1 MGMTLPPAPTSHWH
15 IKEKGICMKREA
27 ARSFDRR
34 DFLKAASLAGT
45 CAAVASS
52 AAALVAH
59 ADEAASGASAG
70 EGADAE
76 ARAAFEAEAAP
87 IAPVEPP
94 ASWDEER
101 EIVVVGSG
109 AAGVN
114 ASIRLAQ
121 AGYDVLMV
129 ERNISTGG
137 NSQCSSMFSNFGGH
151 KLAEEAG
158 WAYPSYPYDVDSIV
172 EFMLDCQQMTG
183 DPELIRAMA
192 VEGPKCID
200 WMNEKAGAQW
210 VASNPTPGGTG
221 LLQWDGMKTE
231 TNGINV
237 NYIPL
242 QLLVQKAQ
250 DDGAEVRTSC
260 NVETLVLD
268 AEAGAVVGV
277 KVAQDDGEKFIH
289 ATRGVILCAGGMEVN
304 RALMAKY
311 SATCLKGIAN
321 IATPPNG
328 TGECI
333 RMGLGVGADL
343 AGFDSTGA
351 FDGGVWWRDYG
362 EHETQMECHIN
373 KDGNQ
378 VVRQPWLRINK
389 LGERV
394 PYISTA
400 GRSYPYTTNDS
411 PSSAGLCDTA
421 GIEMAQPDGKT
432 YVVFDAKYDDLVTQN
447 YFGQIIC
454 RKATIVAEDDPYIDR
469 VPVDLRDWHTGFQA
483 MLDAG
488 AIKQADTFEELEGL
502 LGLGEGVLTGAV
514 EKWNAACE
522 AGEDYAASYKYPVEW
537 LLALDT
543 PPYYAAAIGGH
554 VFGSKCGLH
563 VTPSMQVV
571 STSGQVIP
579 GLYAAWHTAGGSA
592 GEGNAAGKPLTGMY
606 ADVGLAFVGGYMA
619 AGGILAEDGKTEE

>member
-1 MGMTLPPAPTSHWH
+1 METKIVTSLN
-15 IKEKGICMKREA
+15 
-27 ARSFDRR
+27 RR
-34 DFLKAASLAGT
+34 DFLAASAATAG
-45 CAAVASS
+45 A
-52 AAALVAH
+52 AAALAAVPSLAC
-59 ADEAASGASAG
+59 AEAADTAN
-70 EGADAE
+70 EE
-76 ARAAFEAEAAP
+76 ARAAFEAAAAP
-87 IAPVEPP
+87 IAPADVP

-151 KLAEEAG
+151 RLAEEAG
-158 WAYPSYPYDVDSIV
+158 WAYPSYPYDVNNIV

-183 DPELIRAMA
+183 DPELMRAMA
-192 VEGPKCID
+192 TEGPKCID
-200 WMNEKAGAQW
+200 WMIDHADAKW

-242 QLLVQKAQ
+242 QILVQKAQ

-260 NVETLVLD
+260 NVETLVYD
-268 AEAGAVVGV
+268 GEGVCGV
-277 KVAQDDGEKFIH
+277 KVKQDDGEKFIH

-304 RALMAKY
+304 RAMMAKY

-333 RMGLGVGADL
+333 RMGMGVGADL

-351 FDGGVWWRDYG
+351 FDGGVWWRDYD
-362 EHETQMECHIN
+362 EFDTQMECHIN

-394 PYISTA
+394 PYISTS
-400 GRSYPYTTNDS
+400 GRSFPYTTDAD
-411 PSSAGLCDTA
+411 PSSAALCDTA
-421 GIEMAQPDGKT
+421 GIEMGQPDGKT
-432 YVVFDAKYDDLVTQN
+432 YCVFDSKYEQLMLDN

-454 RKATIVAEDDPYIDR
+454 RKATIVADDDPYIDR
-469 VPVDLRDWHTGFQA
+469 VPLDLRDWHTGFQQ
-483 MLDAG
+483 MIDAG
-488 AIKQADTFEELEGL
+488 AIKKCDTVEDLESA

-522 AGEDYAASYKYPVEW
+522 AGEDYAASYKYPAEW
-537 LLALDT
+537 LLALDE
-543 PPYYAAAIGGH
+543 PPFYGAAIGGH

-571 STSGQVIP
+571 NTAGKIIP

-592 GEGNAAGKPLTGMY
+592 GEGNAAGQPLTGMY
-606 ADVGLAFVGGYMA
+606 ADLGLAFVGGYMA
-619 AGGILAEDGKTEE
+619 AGGILAEDGVVEG

>member
-1 MGMTLPPAPTSHWH
+1 MQNNVSLDRRSF
-15 IKEKGICMKREA
+15 IKTAAIAGTGAVMAEA
-27 ARSFDRR
+27 A
-34 DFLKAASLAGT
+34 AN
-45 CAAVASS
+45 S
-52 AAALVAH
+52 AF
-59 ADEAASGASAG
+59 ADEAKADSSNNADNSTDSA
-70 EGADAE
+70 DVDNAE
-76 ARAAFEAEAAP
+76 ARSAFEAAAAP
-87 IAPVEPP
+87 IPPEEPP

-129 ERNISTGG
+129 ERNVSTGG

-151 KLAEEAG
+151 HLAEEAG
-158 WAYPSYPYDVDSIV
+158 WAFPSYPYDVDNIV
-172 EFMLDCQQMTG
+172 EYMLDCQQMTG
-183 DPELIRAMA
+183 DPELMRAMA
-192 VEGPKCID
+192 TEGPKCID
-200 WMNEKAGAQW
+200 WMIDHADAKW

-242 QLLVQKAQ
+242 QLLAQKAA
-250 DDGAEVRTSC
+250 DEGTEIRTSC
-260 NVETLVLD
+260 EVEALVYD
-268 AEAGAVVGV
+268 EESGAVVGV
-277 KVAQDDGEKFIH
+277 KVKQDDGEKFIH
-289 ATRGVILCAGGMEVN
+289 ATRAVILCAGGMEVN
-304 RALMAKY
+304 RAMMAKY
-311 SATCLKGIAN
+311 SATTLKGIAN

-351 FDGGVWWRDYG
+351 FDGGVWWRDYD
-362 EHETQMECHIN
+362 EYDTEMECHIN

-394 PYISTA
+394 PYISTT
-400 GRSYPYTTNDS
+400 GTSYPYSTDAD
-411 PSSAGLCDTA
+411 PSSAALCDTA
-421 GIEMAQPDGKT
+421 GIEMGQPDGKT
-432 YVVFDAKYDDLVTQN
+432 FTIFDSKYEQLMLDN

-454 RKATIVAEDDPYIDR
+454 RKATIVADDDPYIDR
-469 VPVDLRDWHTGFQA
+469 VPLDLRDWHTGLQQ
-483 MLDAG
+483 MIDAG
-488 AIKQADTFEELEGL
+488 AIKKCDTIEELESA
-502 LGLGEGVLTGAV
+502 LGLAEGVLTGAV

-522 AGEDYAASYKYPVEW
+522 TGEDYVASYKYPAEW
-537 LLALDT
+537 LLPLDE
-543 PPYYAAAIGGH
+543 PPYYGAAIGGH

-563 VTPSMQVV
+563 VTPTMQVV
-571 STSGQVIP
+571 NTEGKVIP

-592 GEGNAAGKPLTGMY
+592 GEGNAAGKPLTGMF

-619 AGGILAEDGKTEE
+619 AGGIMAEDGKTDEV

>member
-1 MGMTLPPAPTSHWH
+1 METKTVTSLN
-15 IKEKGICMKREA
+15 
-27 ARSFDRR
+27 RR
-34 DFLKAASLAGT
+34 DFLAASAATAG
-45 CAAVASS
+45 A
-52 AAALVAH
+52 AAALATVPSLAC
-59 ADEAASGASAG
+59 AEAADTAN
-70 EGADAE
+70 EE
-76 ARAAFEAEAAP
+76 ARAAFEAAAAP
-87 IAPVEPP
+87 IAPADVP

-151 KLAEEAG
+151 RLAEEAQ
-158 WAYPSYPYDVDSIV
+158 WAYPSYPYDVDNIV

-183 DPELIRAMA
+183 DPELMRAMA

-200 WMNEKAGAQW
+200 WMIDHADAKW

-242 QLLVQKAQ
+242 QILVQKAQ

-260 NVETLVLD
+260 NVETLVYD
-268 AEAGAVVGV
+268 GEGVCGV
-277 KVAQDDGEKFIH
+277 KVKQDDGEKFIH

-304 RALMAKY
+304 RAMMAKY
-311 SATCLKGIAN
+311 SATCLKGIAS

-333 RMGLGVGADL
+333 RMGMGVGADL

-351 FDGGVWWRDYG
+351 FDGGVWWRDYD
-362 EHETQMECHIN
+362 EFDTQMECHIN

-394 PYISTA
+394 PYISTT
-400 GRSYPYTTNDS
+400 GRSYPYTTDAD
-411 PSSAGLCDTA
+411 PSSAALCDTA
-421 GIEMAQPDGKT
+421 GIEMGQPDGKT
-432 YVVFDAKYDDLVTQN
+432 YCVFDSKYEQLMLDN

-454 RKATIVAEDDPYIDR
+454 RKATIVADDDPYIDR
-469 VPVDLRDWHTGFQA
+469 VPLDLRDWHTGFQQ
-483 MLDAG
+483 MIDAG
-488 AIKQADTFEELEGL
+488 AIKKCDTVEELESA

-522 AGEDYAASYKYPVEW
+522 AGEDYAASYKYPAEW
-537 LLALDT
+537 LLALDE
-543 PPYYAAAIGGH
+543 PPFYGAAIGGH

-571 STSGQVIP
+571 NTDGKVIP

-592 GEGNAAGKPLTGMY
+592 GEGNAAGKPLTGMF

-619 AGGILAEDGKTEE
+619 AGGILAEDGVVEG

>member
-1 MGMTLPPAPTSHWH
+1 MERTTSL
-15 IKEKGICMKREA
+15 
-27 ARSFDRR
+27 DRR
-34 DFLKAASLAGT
+34 SFLKASGT
-45 CAAVASS
+45 ACAAGALATAAAPLAAQAAESS
-52 AAALVAH
+52 AKG
-59 ADEAASGASAG
+59 DD
-70 EGADAE
+70 DAK
-76 ARAAFEAEAAP
+76 AAFEAAAAP
-87 IAPVEPP
+87 IAPADVP

-129 ERNISTGG
+129 ERNVSTGG

-151 KLAEEAG
+151 RLAEEAG
-158 WAYPSYPYDVDSIV
+158 WAYPSYPYDVNNIV

-183 DPELIRAMA
+183 DPELMRAMA
-192 VEGPKCID
+192 TEGPKCID
-200 WMNEKAGAQW
+200 WMIDHADAKW

-242 QLLVQKAQ
+242 QLLVQKAA

-260 NVETLVLD
+260 NVETLVYD
-268 AEAGAVVGV
+268 GERVCGV
-277 KVAQDDGEKFIH
+277 KVSQDDGEKFIR

-304 RALMAKY
+304 RAMMAKY

-343 AGFDSTGA
+343 SGFDSTGA
-351 FDGGVWWRDYG
+351 FDGGVWWRDYD
-362 EHETQMECHIN
+362 EYDTQMECHIN

-394 PYISTA
+394 PYISTT
-400 GRSYPYTTNDS
+400 GRSYPYTTDAD
-411 PSSAGLCDTA
+411 PSSAALCDTA
-421 GIEMAQPDGKT
+421 GIEMGQPDGKT
-432 YVVFDAKYDDLVTQN
+432 YCIFDSKYEQLMLDN

-454 RKATIVAEDDPYIDR
+454 RKATIVADDDPYIDR
-469 VPVDLRDWHTGFQA
+469 VPADLRDWHTGFQQ
-483 MLDAG
+483 MIDAG
-488 AIKQADTFEELEGL
+488 AIKKCDTIEELESA
-502 LGLGEGVLTGAV
+502 LGLDEGVLTGAV

-522 AGEDYAASYKYPVEW
+522 AGEDYAASYKYPAEW
-537 LLALDT
+537 LLALDE
-543 PPYYAAAIGGH
+543 PPYYGAAIGGH

-563 VTPSMQVV
+563 VTPQMEVV
-571 STSGQVIP
+571 STEGKVIP

-592 GEGNAAGKPLTGMY
+592 GEGNAAGKPLTGMF

-619 AGGILAEDGKTEE
+619 AGGILAADGKLEEE

>member
-1 MGMTLPPAPTSHWH
+1 MERTASL
-15 IKEKGICMKREA
+15 
-27 ARSFDRR
+27 DRR
-34 DFLKAASLAGT
+34 SFLKASGT
-45 CAAVASS
+45 ACAAGALAT
-52 AAALVAH
+52 AAAPL
-59 ADEAASGASAG
+59 AAQAAEASAKG
-70 EGADAE
+70 DDAK
-76 ARAAFEAEAAP
+76 AAFEAAAAP
-87 IAPVEPP
+87 IEPADVP

-101 EIVVVGSG
+101 EIIVVGSG

-151 KLAEEAG
+151 RLAEEAG
-158 WAYPSYPYDVDSIV
+158 WAYPSYPYDVDNIV

-183 DPELIRAMA
+183 DPELMRAMA
-192 VEGPKCID
+192 TEGPKCID
-200 WMNEKAGAQW
+200 WMIDHADAKW

-242 QLLVQKAQ
+242 QLLVQKAA

-260 NVETLVLD
+260 NVETLVFD
-268 AEAGAVVGV
+268 GESVCGV
-277 KVAQDDGEKFIH
+277 KVSQDDGEKFIH

-304 RALMAKY
+304 RAMMAKY

-351 FDGGVWWRDYG
+351 FDGGVWWRDYD
-362 EHETQMECHIN
+362 EYDTEMECHIN

-394 PYISTA
+394 PYISTT
-400 GRSYPYTTNDS
+400 GRSYPYTTDAD
-411 PSSAGLCDTA
+411 PSSAALCDTA
-421 GIEMAQPDGKT
+421 GIEMGQPNGKT
-432 YVVFDAKYDDLVTQN
+432 YCVFDSKYEQLMLDN

-469 VPVDLRDWHTGFQA
+469 VPADLRDWHTGFQQ
-483 MLDAG
+483 MIDAG
-488 AIKQADTFEELEGL
+488 AIKKCDTIEELESA

-522 AGEDYAASYKYPVEW
+522 AGEDYAASYKYPAEW
-537 LLALDT
+537 LLALDE
-543 PPYYAAAIGGH
+543 PPFYGAAIGGH

-563 VTPSMQVV
+563 VTPQMEVV
-571 STSGQVIP
+571 NTEGKVIP

-606 ADVGLAFVGGYMA
+606 ADLGLAFVGGYMA
-619 AGGILAEDGKTEE
+619 AGGILAADGKLEEE

>member
-1 MGMTLPPAPTSHWH
+1 MERTASL
-15 IKEKGICMKREA
+15 
-27 ARSFDRR
+27 DRR
-34 DFLKAASLAGT
+34 SFLKASGT
-45 CAAVASS
+45 ACAAGALAT
-52 AAALVAH
+52 AAAPL
-59 ADEAASGASAG
+59 AAQAAEASAKG
-70 EGADAE
+70 DDAK
-76 ARAAFEAEAAP
+76 AAFEAAAAP
-87 IAPVEPP
+87 IEPADVP

-101 EIVVVGSG
+101 EIIVVGSG

-151 KLAEEAG
+151 RLAEEAG
-158 WAYPSYPYDVDSIV
+158 WAYPSYPYDVDNIV

-183 DPELIRAMA
+183 DPELMRAMA
-192 VEGPKCID
+192 TEGPKCID
-200 WMNEKAGAQW
+200 WMIDHADAKW

-242 QLLVQKAQ
+242 QLLVQKAA

-260 NVETLVLD
+260 NVETLVFD
-268 AEAGAVVGV
+268 GESVCGV
-277 KVAQDDGEKFIH
+277 KVSQDDGEKFIH

-304 RALMAKY
+304 RAMMAKY

-351 FDGGVWWRDYG
+351 FDGGVWWRDYD
-362 EHETQMECHIN
+362 EYDTEMECHIN

-394 PYISTA
+394 PYISTT
-400 GRSYPYTTNDS
+400 GRSYPYTTDAD
-411 PSSAGLCDTA
+411 PSSAALCDTA
-421 GIEMAQPDGKT
+421 GIEMGQPNGKT
-432 YVVFDAKYDDLVTQN
+432 YCIFDSKYEQLMLDN

-469 VPVDLRDWHTGFQA
+469 VPADLRDWHTGFQQ
-483 MLDAG
+483 MIDAG
-488 AIKQADTFEELEGL
+488 AIKKCDTIEELESA

-522 AGEDYAASYKYPVEW
+522 AGEDYAASYKYPAEW
-537 LLALDT
+537 LLALDE
-543 PPYYAAAIGGH
+543 PPFYGAAIGGH

-563 VTPSMQVV
+563 VTPQMEVV
-571 STSGQVIP
+571 NTEGKVIP

-606 ADVGLAFVGGYMA
+606 ADLGLAFVGGYMA
-619 AGGILAEDGKTEE
+619 AGGILAADGKLEEE

>member
-1 MGMTLPPAPTSHWH
+1 METKTVTSLN
-15 IKEKGICMKREA
+15 
-27 ARSFDRR
+27 RR
-34 DFLKAASLAGT
+34 DFLAASAATAG
-45 CAAVASS
+45 A
-52 AAALVAH
+52 AAALAAVPSLAC
-59 ADEAASGASAG
+59 AEAADTAN
-70 EGADAE
+70 EE
-76 ARAAFEAEAAP
+76 ARAAFEAAAAP
-87 IAPVEPP
+87 IAPADVP

-151 KLAEEAG
+151 RLAEEAQ
-158 WAYPSYPYDVDSIV
+158 WAYPSYPYDVDNIV

-183 DPELIRAMA
+183 DPELMRAMA

-200 WMNEKAGAQW
+200 WMIDHADAKW

-242 QLLVQKAQ
+242 QILVQKAQ

-260 NVETLVLD
+260 NVETLVYD
-268 AEAGAVVGV
+268 GEGVCGV
-277 KVAQDDGEKFIH
+277 KVKQDDGEKFIH
-289 ATRGVILCAGGMEVN
+289 TTRGVILCAGGMEVN
-304 RALMAKY
+304 RAMMAKY

-333 RMGLGVGADL
+333 RMGMGVGADL

-351 FDGGVWWRDYG
+351 FDGGVWWRDYD
-362 EHETQMECHIN
+362 EFDTQMECHIN

-394 PYISTA
+394 PYISTT
-400 GRSYPYTTNDS
+400 GRSYPYTTDAD
-411 PSSAGLCDTA
+411 PSSAALCDTA
-421 GIEMAQPDGKT
+421 GIEMGQPDGKT
-432 YVVFDAKYDDLVTQN
+432 YCVFDSKYEQLMLDN

-454 RKATIVAEDDPYIDR
+454 RKATIVADDDPYIDR
-469 VPVDLRDWHTGFQA
+469 VPLDLRDWHTGFQQ
-483 MLDAG
+483 MIDAG
-488 AIKQADTFEELEGL
+488 AIKKCDTVEELESA

-522 AGEDYAASYKYPVEW
+522 AGEDYAASYKYPAEW
-537 LLALDT
+537 LLALDE
-543 PPYYAAAIGGH
+543 PPFYGAAIGGH

-571 STSGQVIP
+571 NTDGKVIP

-592 GEGNAAGKPLTGMY
+592 GEGNAAGKPLTGMF

-619 AGGILAEDGKTEE
+619 AGGILAEDGVVEG